1 MKRYLMDS
9 RSKPSVG
16 KLVFG
21 QDRRVNSISANHQ
34 QNLAKL
40 LHVIAAMNKHL
51 IQEKWRVATDFKP
64 DSKSGRPK
72 CAINSIC
79 SKLAIY
85 KATYETYG

>member
-9 RSKPSVG
+9 RSNPSVG

-40 LHVIAAMNKHL
+40 AACYCCNEQASHPREVESGYRLQTRIQKVGVQNVLL
-51 IQEKWRVATDFKP
+51 IVFAQ
-64 DSKSGRPK
+64 
-72 CAINSIC
+72 N
-79 SKLAIY
+79 
-85 KATYETYG
+85 

>member
-9 RSKPSVG
+9 RSNLSVG

-51 IQEKWRVATDFKP
+51 SLATGFKP
-64 DSKSGRPK
+64 GFKKWASKMCYRV
-72 CAINSIC
+72 C
-79 SKLAIY
+79 SN
-85 KATYETYG
+85 